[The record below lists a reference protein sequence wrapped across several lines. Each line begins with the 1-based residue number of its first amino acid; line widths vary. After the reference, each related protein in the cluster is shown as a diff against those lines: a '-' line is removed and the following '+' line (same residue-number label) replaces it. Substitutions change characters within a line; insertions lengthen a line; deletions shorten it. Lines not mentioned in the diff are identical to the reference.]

1 MGEADDVN
9 VCSEDYHL
17 ALYSLCDLFSSNHV
31 AYRCFIL
38 PLPTL
43 NQNGESRI
51 EKLRPKRFFFA
62 KRFTSF
68 GPTDTTILCQS
79 WFWTNNPRNPSDF
92 PKVATTVFSQKVYF
106 LPKVAKNP
114 NSAVVASGGGGL
126 LSGGLTVPQGHR

>member
-1 MGEADDVN
+1 MGEADDVD
-9 VCSEDYHL
+9 VCSEDHL

-38 PLPTL
+38 PPTL

-51 EKLRPKRFFFA
+51 KKLRPKRFFFA

-79 WFWTNNPRNPSDF
+79 WFWKNNPRNPSDF
-92 PKVATTVFSQKVYF
+92 PKVATKVFSQKVDF
-106 LPKVAKNP
+106 FAKRLRKIQTP
-114 NSAVVASGGGGL
+114 QLWLRGGGL
-126 LSGGLTVPQGHR
+126 LSGGPRCLKGTR